1 MAVLGTE
8 RELNKNQSK
17 RIKEMIKNH
26 YSILIAGILSAS
38 IAMSANAGTEWTIKI
53 FDGVELADIN
63 NSGQIVGRYTGTN
76 QHFITGPDGEGIIKT
91 FDLSGGW
98 VSAINDSGQITGIGG
113 GIGAFIT
120 DANGENLRSIGTLGG
135 KDSFAYD
142 INNSGQVIGTSSTL
156 GGDSHAFMTGPNGVG
171 MIDLGTL
178 GGKNSYAR
186 AINESGQVVGW
197 SETADGS
204 VHAFMTGPNGIGM
217 RDLGTLG
224 ARNSYASSINDHGQ
238 VVGNV
243 DDPFYPNAYTP
254 FITESNGEDMDYLSP
269 IMDTTFSP
277 SDGEINNFGQVIFNP
292 GEFSNAMLY
301 SDGIFTNLL
310 SLPILFEFFMLFAN
324 GINDEGQVIGNG
336 LIPFTGQSAFLLTP
350 ITPVP
355 EPQTYVMLLAG
366 LGLMAFRRNRLFK
379 LTNY

>member
-1 MAVLGTE
+1 MT
-8 RELNKNQSK
+8 
-17 RIKEMIKNH
+17 KNH

-53 FDGVELADIN
+53 FDGVELVDIN

-178 GGKNSYAR
+178 GGKNSSAR
-186 AINESGQVVGW
+186 AINESGQMVGA
-197 SETADGS
+197 SQTSDGFY
-204 VHAFMTGPNGIGM
+204 HAFITGPNGIGM
-217 RDLGTLG
+217 TDLGTLG
-224 ARNSYASSINDHGQ
+224 ASNSFASSINDHGQ
-238 VVGNV
+238 VVGFAGDLSNF
-243 DDPFYPNAYTP
+243 FYP
-254 FITESNGEDMDYLSP
+254 FITESNGEGMHYLGGNFMTSG
-269 IMDTTFSP
+269 IGK
-277 SDGEINNFGQVIFNP
+277 SDINNSGQIMLNHSDSGSV
-292 GEFSNAMLY
+292 MLY
-301 SDGIFTNLL
+301 SDGIYTNLI
-310 SLPILFEFFMLFAN
+310 SLPAFSASGLHFEIYAN
-324 GINDEGQVIGNG
+324 AINDKSQIIGREIMVG
-336 LIPFTGQSAFLLTP
+336 ESGSAFLLMP
-350 ITPVP
+350 ISSIP
-355 EPQTYVMLLAG
+355 EPQVYVMLLAG
-366 LGLMAFRRNRLFK
+366 LGFLGFVVFRRESILE
-379 LTNY
+379 LTSC